1 MLAGMSSFSLL
12 SIFSALGI
20 IALASVAA
28 MVVSLPAHANPIE
41 PSIADSLLSTI
52 PKDGEI
58 PGWARD
64 GAPALCFDES
74 SLSEYIDG
82 AAPYYLERGAVAV
95 LFQYYQGPTTGEDVR
110 IEIYRMRDDTSACGL
125 FGDIV
130 KDRPASDHQET
141 REIGQGRHLDQA
153 LLGVYLLEFHEGP
166 FFVRVDGKG
175 KGLGAKR
182 AVVEFGNRISRSL
195 RAQGPA
201 PR

>member
-1 MLAGMSSFSLL
+1 MQARRSSLFLL
-12 SIFSALGI
+12 SALSALGL
-20 IALASVAA
+20 IAVAPVVA
-28 MVVSLPAHANPIE
+28 MVTPFPAYANQIE
-41 PSIADSLLSTI
+41 PSIADSLLSAT
-52 PKDGEI
+52 PKDGEM

-95 LFQYYQGPTTGEDVR
+95 LFQYYVGPTAGEDVR
-110 IEIYRMRDDTSACGL
+110 IEIYRMRDDTSARGL

-130 KDRPASDHQET
+130 KDRPASEQDET

-175 KGLGAKR
+175 EGLQAKR
-182 AVVEFGNRISRSL
+182 AVIEFGGRISRSL
-195 RAQGPA
+195 RGKGPA
-201 PR
+201 GR